1 MKFAHEYRSV
11 LETEEFPAQWVAYA
25 VPYRQLKK
33 CLKKVQLELQ
43 DLGVNLS
50 VPKQNSYSRNKKL
63 LCTGEPTIVDRKNQT
78 QNNNKTCAPNN
89 YIHFHPQKVVTENDI
104 SQSTIN
110 NLQSYV
116 NSCNEK
122 SSLTKYRAMED
133 LSLEQEITPLIF
145 NVEFFN
151 ILKKDVALLELLQSQ
166 EQESLGNQIEALS
179 TAITNLAKPSKF
191 RKTDMY
197 RWRELFE
204 IYLRAGVFFSNN
216 ELDCG
221 IRDSKKAAKQLTWFQ
236 SELSRRGLGNM
247 FKLSASRDAL
257 EHFVAINIS
266 LLHLLKFQE
275 INQKAISKILKK
287 FVKRTHINVTGSISR
302 FIKTD
307 VIMSGSV
314 AKFVCLKLTQD
325 LIKIIP
331 QLDDYLC
338 PICFAIVWQPIR
350 MKCHHFFCIQC
361 TIVLQRHK
369 SPSCPLCRKNVI
381 MEADQDNIDGELATF
396 LKKYFPKE
404 VKSKQIANEI
414 TNGIERYGIYYK
426 HPSEERCCI
435 M

>member
-11 LETEEFPAQWVAYA
+11 LKTEEFPAEWVAYA

-50 VPKQNSYSRNKKL
+50 IPKQTSRNKKL
-63 LCTGEPTIVDRKNQT
+63 LCIGEPTIVDRKNQPH
-78 QNNNKTCAPNN
+78 NNNQVCAPSTS
-89 YIHFHPQKVVTENDI
+89 IHFHSQKDVNENDI
-104 SQSTIN
+104 SPSTVN

-116 NSCNEK
+116 NSRDEK
-122 SSLTKYRAMED
+122 LSLKKYRAMED
-133 LSLEQEITPLIF
+133 LPLEQEITPLIF

-166 EQESLGNQIEALS
+166 EQESLGNRIEALS

-204 IYLRAGVFFSNN
+204 IYLRAGIFFSNN

-221 IRDSKKAAKQLTWFQ
+221 NRDSNKAAKQLTWFQ
-236 SELSRRGLGNM
+236 SELSQRGLENM

-257 EHFVAINIS
+257 DHFLAINIS

-287 FVKRTHINVTGSISR
+287 FVKRTHLNVICSISR

-307 VIMSGSV
+307 VTLSGSV

-325 LIKIIP
+325 LIKIVP

-369 SPSCPLCRKNVI
+369 SPSCPLCRENVI

>member
-33 CLKKVQLELQ
+33 CLKKVRSFSLLTAQLELQ
-43 DLGVNLS
+43 DVGVNLS
-50 VPKQNSYSRNKKL
+50 VPKQTSYSRNKKL

-78 QNNNKTCAPNN
+78 HNNNKTSAPNN
-89 YIHFHPQKVVTENDI
+89 YIHFHPQKVDTENDI
-104 SQSTIN
+104 TQSTIN

-116 NSCNEK
+116 NSRDEK
-122 SSLTKYRAMED
+122 SSLTKYRARED
-133 LSLEQEITPLIF
+133 LSLEQEISPLIV

-275 INQKAISKILKK
+275 INQKAISKILK
-287 FVKRTHINVTGSISR
+287 S
-302 FIKTD
+302 
-307 VIMSGSV
+307 MSGLLFNSKLPTESYQKEKKPRFNLFVLYITEEITSV
-314 AKFVCLKLTQD
+314 KIFMKSNKKLLARNHLDASIKSSKIQNEEKLT
-325 LIKIIP
+325 
-331 QLDDYLC
+331 
-338 PICFAIVWQPIR
+338 
-350 MKCHHFFCIQC
+350 
-361 TIVLQRHK
+361 
-369 SPSCPLCRKNVI
+369 
-381 MEADQDNIDGELATF
+381 
-396 LKKYFPKE
+396 
-404 VKSKQIANEI
+404 
-414 TNGIERYGIYYK
+414 
-426 HPSEERCCI
+426 
-435 M
+435 